1 MTLEQIR
8 AANDEQINLAVAALQ
23 NGRCLDYSRD
33 LNAAMTLVPQGDDKK
48 IWEFGVELS
57 KVIGREFMLRTSTG
71 LSWHYWASFETNK
84 PRALAEAFLLWK
96 GSAT

>member
-33 LNAAMTLVPQGDDKK
+33 LNAAMTLVPQGDDYEKSEFDEW
-48 IWEFGVELS
+48 IEAIAEDGDSIFLEPWEWWIALCP
-57 KVIGREFMLRTSTG
+57 
-71 LSWHYWASFETNK
+71 NK
-84 PRALAEAFLLWK
+84 PRALCEAFLLWK
-96 GSAT
+96 GRAT